1 MLLQEELTRSIV
13 TVTNQALYGTLTM
26 ANSALYW
33 ATAFTPSVSESWSKV
48 GAFVFGTEDE
58 TSTPGRMSDS
68 AQAGVASYYYNAIDT
83 IILLVTISICFKM
96 FSLVWRSIS
105 AIYQTTVGVIKILKF
120 FASKLGFLANG
131 SSPFGFF
138 RNETTQ
144 RNEQD
149 ASADDGKNSTTVDPH
164 AKARATAMTQTNSD
178 PSATL
183 QGYPFPS
190 PGQQTFMQ
198 SQLRQI
204 PPPPPPPIEYLWYY
218 HNQIARNG
226 MHGHYVP
233 PTPPF
238 APLPNGAN
246 VGHRNVFA
254 ARNSDFV
261 FIPARRPPVDG
272 QTQQNGNSNNSNA
285 MNDTNSRLGNVQDPR
300 PPQPTTASKETS
312 NNGNQTANDAA
323 MSIAGGT
330 SIAKESNAV
339 KESNTGD
346 SMPTDSNGNDAN
358 AATARAA
365 NNDDDD
371 ASDGTTDGPSMP
383 RKLRSAPGGWVIT
396 RRMASP
402 PAENFF
408 GESWV

>member
-1 MLLQEELTRSIV
+1 
-13 TVTNQALYGTLTM
+13 
-26 ANSALYW
+26 
-33 ATAFTPSVSESWSKV
+33 
-48 GAFVFGTEDE
+48 
-58 TSTPGRMSDS
+58 
-68 AQAGVASYYYNAIDT
+68 
-83 IILLVTISICFKM
+83 
-96 FSLVWRSIS
+96 
-105 AIYQTTVGVIKILKF
+105 
-120 FASKLGFLANG
+120 
-131 SSPFGFF
+131 
-138 RNETTQ
+138 
-144 RNEQD
+144 
-149 ASADDGKNSTTVDPH
+149 
-164 AKARATAMTQTNSD
+164 
-178 PSATL
+178 
-183 QGYPFPS
+183 
-190 PGQQTFMQ
+190 
-198 SQLRQI
+198 
-204 PPPPPPPIEYLWYY
+204 
-218 HNQIARNG
+218 

-371 ASDGTTDGPSMP
+371 ASDGTTAANSKKRKSNFEESESDDDGMDDDNDDDSSMHSTEP
-383 RKLRSAPGGWVIT
+383 TEKECSPT
-396 RRMASP
+396 KKQRREDAGAMDAVWANQSTHEKILALTNCDP
-402 PAENFF
+402 DTPEDMIQHLEVNAKRNDDMDE
-408 GESWV
+408 EEEELSEY